1 MTKSAKTP
9 SRTTIFIISWIGLFI
24 FNFLFA
30 RTTSTVP
37 VPVIALF
44 MLFTAGALYKDNPTL
59 RPFALIGIAI
69 GILFIAL
76 TYFGTIWFRYEVVS
90 LLDIRGPQAFQIGF
104 YLLAFLNASAF
115 TTIGLALFKALRT
128 MRGMIITF
136 LITALIYFL
145 ISYLSMDL
153 IKVIM
158 EMSAQI
164 PQG

>member
-1 MTKSAKTP
+1 MTNTVQKNN
-9 SRTTIFIISWIGLFI
+9 RTAIFIVAWIGLFI

-30 RTTSTVP
+30 RLTTMVP
-37 VPVIALF
+37 VSLISIF
-44 MLFTAGALYKDNPTL
+44 MFFTAGALYKDNPTL
-59 RPFALIGIAI
+59 RPFALIGIVI